1 LIAVRAIYD
10 GRQVKYLENIPVTR
24 LTKIIV
30 AFLEDE
36 PLSDGVEISK
46 AEELTPL
53 DLFDHLVGIISE
65 QNDGSVNHNKY
76 IYSKEDL

>member
-1 LIAVRAIYD
+1 MRAIYD